1 MNEPSIYRYPA
12 IFRRVHMEDAREIAE
27 EVRFL
32 RRVWRRHLDR
42 PVRRVLDVASGN
54 SPHGQML
61 AESGIAA
68 VGVDHSPTMIAA
80 GRAEAAELRN
90 FRLYRREIA
99 NFRLPERRFDA
110 AFFMS
115 ETFTILISNRDLL
128 SHLKSVGRL
137 LRRGGLYC
145 VDIDRHERLR
155 QVRARRLWRRRT
167 VRAASVT
174 VGVREFNRP
183 FPWHSG
189 MHSIY
194 ELECRIRLPSGPVTT
209 RDVIPI
215 RYTLPCTLELAARAS
230 GMFEMVAAYTDLSLT
245 APLDRC
251 RRRWMGVLRRV

>member
-12 IFRRVHMEDAREIAE
+12 IFRRVHMESAREIGE

-32 RRVWRRHLDR
+32 KRVWRRHLDR
-42 PVRRVLDVASGN
+42 AVRRVLDVAAGN
-54 SPHGQML
+54 SPHGQLL
-61 AESGIAA
+61 ARAGVSVAGI
-68 VGVDHSPTMIAA
+68 DHSPTMIAA
-80 GRAEAAELRN
+80 GRAEAKGLGD

-145 VDIDRHERLR
+145 VDIDRHDRSR
-155 QVRARRLWRRRT
+155 QVRARRLFRRRT
-167 VRAASVT
+167 VRASGSRVD
-174 VGVREFNRP
+174 VREFNRA
-183 FPWHSG
+183 FPWYSG
-189 MHSIY
+189 LHSIY
-194 ELECRIRLPSGPVTT
+194 ELECRIRFPSGTVAT

-215 RYTLPCTLELAARAS
+215 RDTLPCTLELAARAS
-230 GMFEMVAAYTDLSLT
+230 GMFEMVSAYTDLSLT
-245 APLDRC
+245 TPLDRC
-251 RRRWMGVLRRV
+251 QRRWMGVLRRL

>member
-1 MNEPSIYRYPA
+1 MSETSIYRYPA
-12 IFRRVHMEDAREIAE
+12 IFRRVHMENAREIAQ

-32 RRVWRRHLDR
+32 RRIWRRHFDR
-42 PVRRVLDVASGN
+42 PVMRVLDVASGN

-61 AESGIAA
+61 ARRGIAA
-68 VGVDHSPTMIAA
+68 VGVDHSPTMIAV
-80 GRAEAAELRN
+80 GRAEAQGLAN
-90 FRLYRREIA
+90 FRLYRRGIA
-99 NFRLPERRFDA
+99 NFRLPERLFDA

-128 SHLKSVGRL
+128 SHLRSVGRL

-167 VRAASVT
+167 VRAAGT
-174 VGVREFNRP
+174 RVGVREFNRP

-189 MHSIY
+189 IHSIY
-194 ELECRIRLPSGPVTT
+194 ELECRIHFPTGAVTT

-215 RYTLPCTLELAARAS
+215 RYTLPCTLELAAHAS

-245 APLDRC
+245 TPLDRC
-251 RRRWMGVLRRV
+251 QRRWMGVLRRV

>member
-12 IFRRVHMEDAREIAE
+12 IFRRVHMEAAREIAE

-32 RRVWRRHLDR
+32 SRVWRRHLDR
-42 PVRRVLDVASGN
+42 PVQRVLDVAAGN

-61 AESGIAA
+61 AHSGIAV

-80 GRAEAAELRN
+80 GRAEANGLSN

-99 NFRLPERRFDA
+99 DFRLPERRFDA

-128 SHLKSVGRL
+128 SHLRSVGRL
-137 LRRGGLYC
+137 LRPGGLYC
-145 VDIDRHERLR
+145 VDIDRHDRSR
-155 QVRARRLWRRRT
+155 QVRARQIWRRRT
-167 VRAASVT
+167 VRAAGTRVD
-174 VGVREFNRP
+174 VREFNRP

-189 MHSIY
+189 LHSIY
-194 ELECRIRLPSGPVTT
+194 ELECRIRFPSGTVTT

-215 RYTLPCTLELAARAS
+215 RHTLPCTLELAAQAS

-245 APLDRC
+245 TPLDRC
-251 RRRWMGVLRRV
+251 QRRWLGVLRRI